1 MRNKGGGDASFLMG
15 LVLGIFVG
23 AAVAIILSPD
33 LGEEYRTLITDRADK
48 ALTTL
53 EGKADRAQD
62 RVLGA
67 SEGASPPGE
76 TG

>member
-23 AAVAIILSPD
+23 AAVAIILTPD
-33 LGEEYRTLITDRADK
+33 LGEEYRALITDRADK

-53 EGKADRAQD
+53 EGKAGHAEE

-67 SEGASPPGE
+67 SEGAANE
-76 TG
+76 